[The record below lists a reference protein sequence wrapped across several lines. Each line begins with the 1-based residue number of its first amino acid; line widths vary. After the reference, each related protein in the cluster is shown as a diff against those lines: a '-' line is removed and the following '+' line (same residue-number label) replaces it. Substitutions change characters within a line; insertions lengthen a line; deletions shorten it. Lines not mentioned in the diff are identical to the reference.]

1 MRFTSHWRTAP
12 REERPAASKSH
23 RESQRRI
30 ADAISKFAGTVG
42 QVWDAPSTN
51 GRGMPNPVRTLTTR
65 PASPEVII
73 TSAFGIQQDFR
84 ALVEALS
91 HVIEMVDPADEE
103 LQQRLANTKAA
114 ADRGLR
120 LSKLLLRASRK
131 RWA

>member
-1 MRFTSHWRTAP
+1 
-12 REERPAASKSH
+12 
-23 RESQRRI
+23 
-30 ADAISKFAGTVG
+30 
-42 QVWDAPSTN
+42 
-51 GRGMPNPVRTLTTR
+51 MPNPVRIQITR
-65 PASPEVII
+65 PASPDVII
-73 TSAFGIQQDFR
+73 RSAFGIQQDFR
-84 ALVEALS
+84 ALVEALA